1 MLPLPAE
8 EKRETGSPYGDELF
22 YYLLAL
28 IVMFSLS
35 AIF

>member
-1 MLPLPAE
+1 MLLLPAE

-22 YYLLAL
+22 SYLLAL
-28 IVMFSLS
+28 ILLFSLS